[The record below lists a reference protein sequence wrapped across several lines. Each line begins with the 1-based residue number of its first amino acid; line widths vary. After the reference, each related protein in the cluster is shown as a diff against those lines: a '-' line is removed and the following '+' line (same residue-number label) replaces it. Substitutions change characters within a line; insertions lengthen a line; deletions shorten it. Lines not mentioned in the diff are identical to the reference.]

1 MGGDKHWVKVSAITA
16 LLISMSVFWFG
27 WMACGT
33 VAIASSRSTKG
44 VQRIEISDETG
55 RPMTLYKG
63 SYALLIGVSEY
74 TNGWSDLESVPE
86 ELDRVE
92 AMLDR
97 QGFKVTKQLNPNKRE
112 LWSAFTD
119 FIDAHGYNE
128 ENRLLIFYSGH
139 GHTRKNGRKGYLVPR
154 DAANPEKNETAF
166 LKKALPMSQVLAWS
180 RQMEAKH
187 VLFLFDSCFSGT
199 VFKAKSL
206 PKAPPHITH
215 ATGLKVR
222 QYLTAGSAGEP
233 VPARSVFT
241 PAFVDA
247 LTYGWGDLNKDGY
260 ISGTEMGLYLQ
271 EKVPQHISQT
281 PQYGKINDYELSRGD
296 FVFVVSAGGSGS
308 GSGDVISGSGKENE
322 EARKLREERE
332 KLEREKAELARLK
345 AEMERQQLAEE
356 RERIARERELL
367 AARLAEEKE
376 KEKRES
382 RLYVS
387 TEPSD
392 CRIRIMNIVE
402 KFHNGMTLDPGKYD
416 LEVSQNGYT
425 PWRTWVTLNA
435 GEDLDLKVELQ
446 KEAEVLSQVPGIGD
460 TWREPVTGMEF
471 VWVPQGCFQMGS
483 TNGDSDEKPVHEVCV
498 DGFWMGKYEVTQ
510 GEWQKIMGSNPSRF
524 KNGDRYPVE
533 RVSWNDAQAFVQK
546 LNVRSGQRFQLP
558 TEVEWEYAARS
569 GGKNETYSGGNDVN
583 RVAWY
588 GGNSDNYTHEVGT
601 KTPNGLGIYD
611 MSGNV
616 WEWCEDIYAPDAYSK
631 HSRKNPIYA
640 SGGSDRVLRG
650 GSWRGRPAGVRCA
663 SRGRD
668 EPGFTN
674 DDLGFRLSRKP

>member
-1 MGGDKHWVKVSAITA
+1 MPLQD
-16 LLISMSVFWFG
+16 
-27 WMACGT
+27 
-33 VAIASSRSTKG
+33 SS
-44 VQRIEISDETG
+44 I
-55 RPMTLYKG
+55 P
-63 SYALLIGVSEY
+63 
-74 TNGWSDLESVPE
+74 
-86 ELDRVE
+86 
-92 AMLDR
+92 
-97 QGFKVTKQLNPNKRE
+97 
-112 LWSAFTD
+112 
-119 FIDAHGYNE
+119 HGYDK

-139 GHTRKNGRKGYLVPR
+139 GHTLENGSKGYLVPK
-154 DAANPEKNETAF
+154 DAANPERNEIAF
-166 LKKALPMSQVLAWS
+166 LQKALSMNQILTWS
-180 RQMEAKH
+180 RDMRAKH

-206 PKAPPHITH
+206 PKAPPHITR
-215 ATGLKVR
+215 TTKLKVR
-222 QYLTAGSAGEP
+222 QYLTAGSAGES
-233 VPARSVFT
+233 VPAKSVFT
-241 PAFVDA
+241 PVFIDA
-247 LTYGWGDLNKDGY
+247 LTYGLGDLNKDGY

-271 EKVPQHISQT
+271 QKVPQYAYQT

-296 FVFVVSAGGSGS
+296 FVFVVSAGGSGA
-308 GSGDVISGSGKENE
+308 GSGDVISGSGKEND

-356 RERIARERELL
+356 GERIATEREAL

-387 TEPSD
+387 TEPSG

-425 PWRTWVTLNA
+425 PWRQWVTVNA

-446 KEAEVLSQVPGIGD
+446 KEPKVVSIEPRVGD

-471 VWVPQGCFQMGS
+471 VWVPKGCFQMG
-483 TNGDSDEKPVHEVCV
+483 TNNGNLDEKPVHEVCV

-510 GEWQKIMGSNPSRF
+510 GEWRKIMGSNPSHF

-533 RVSWNDAQAFVQK
+533 QVSWNDAQAFIQK
-546 LNVRSGQRFQLP
+546 LNARSGQRFQLP
-558 TEVEWEYAARS
+558 TEAEWEYAARS
-569 GGKNETYSGGNDVN
+569 GGKNETYSGVNDVN

-588 GGNSDNYTHEVGT
+588 GGNSGNHTHEVGT

-616 WEWCEDIYAPDAYSK
+616 WEWCEDIYASDAYSK
-631 HSRKNPIYA
+631 HSRNNPIYA
-640 SGGSDRVLRG
+640 SSGSFRVNRG
-650 GSWRGRPAGVRCA
+650 GCWFLKPANVRSA
-663 SRGRD
+663 DRD
-668 EPGFTN
+668 RNFPGFSSVY
-674 DDLGFRLSRKP
+674 LGFRLARKR